1 MSNPWQQVFESH
13 RDAIDQSYIAEKYGQ
28 HKGDD
33 QEETQALYDLR
44 NKMKNMGK
52 DAVIAYLKRSKMSP
66 ERKAR
71 LARSLGV
78 TVTEEFVDE
87 GAAQLL
93 RLGLMAGTAAAGA
106 GLIPAAK
113 GVRDR
118 LNQIQQKKIEDYKK
132 LQMSYEPEGDSLD
145 EKITAKTNIRTAIND
160 FKTSKA
166 PQLTGRS
173 SQQRRA
179 AAIAAVL
186 KAREDA
192 EKKAKNE
199 EFELQE
205 EAKILVRVTK
215 EDGSV
220 FQKKIPA
227 SALQDY
233 RKRYKTVVVV
243 GSSEGGSGKDA
254 KTSNVNEEKKKKPVR
269 WWDNDGDGV
278 GYEPGEVSGKFSKK
292 KKIKKEEYSDW
303 RSENPDIAEATKAQK
318 SVEGKTHA
326 SYEEGD
332 KKKRKKNADK
342 SECDCSHEVKEAA
355 ELLAQELGAEFIDI
369 TENVTKRILQTVLKT
384 TTKAAPA
391 ELKLGQTAPGA
402 IVKYVPPVK
411 GVKKL
416 TPLEKAELERLQS
429 SSIKDGPQTKQQTA
443 TKVDLKTGQL
453 VQVDVKTGQIV
464 VADPKVKTQDKTKKL
479 SLPLTQPQPQ
489 TQTQT
494 QTATPAPPTTGN
506 PPGPGPNIRKR
517 PGKLRLPKAKPGL
530 SDPVAPASTIK
541 A

>member
-13 RDAIDQSYIAEKYGQ
+13 RDAIDQTYIAEKYGQ

-78 TVTEEFVDE
+78 SVTEEFVDE
-87 GAAQLL
+87 SAAQLI
-93 RLGLMAGTAAAGA
+93 RLGLMAGTAAAGSQ
-106 GLIPAAK
+106 LIPAAK
-113 GVRDR
+113 GIRDK
-118 LNQIQQKKIEDYKK
+118 LNQIQQQKIKDIKQVDPNLK
-132 LQMSYEPEGDSLD
+132 MSYEPEGDSLD
-145 EKITAKTNIRTAIND
+145 EKITASTDIGTAIRD
-160 FKTSKA
+160 FRASKS
-166 PQLTGRS
+166 PQLAGRS
-173 SQQRRA
+173 SDERRK

-186 KAREDA
+186 QARRDA
-192 EKKAKNE
+192 EKTKNE

-243 GSSEGGSGKDA
+243 GSTEGGSGKDA
-254 KTSNVNEEKKKKPVR
+254 KTSNVNEEKKKKTAR
-269 WWDNDGDGV
+269 WWDDDGDGV
-278 GYEPGEVSGKFSKK
+278 GYEKGEVSGSFKK
-292 KKIKKEEYSDW
+292 KKKTRKEEYSDW
-303 RSENPDIAEATKAQK
+303 RSESPDIAEATKAQK
-318 SVEGKTHA
+318 SVEGKAHA
-326 SYEEGD
+326 SYENVED
-332 KKKRKKNADK
+332 KKKRKKNADE

-355 ELLAQELGAEFIDI
+355 ELLAQELGAEFINI
-369 TENVTKRILQTVLKT
+369 TENVGRKILQTVLKT
-384 TTKAAPA
+384 ATKAAPA

-402 IVKYVPPVK
+402 IVKYKPQV
-411 GVKKL
+411 
-416 TPLEKAELERLQS
+416 TAITKAKPEVTA
-429 SSIKDGPQTKQQTA
+429 ITKPGTKQQTA
-443 TKVDLKTGQL
+443 TKVDAKTGEL
-453 VQVDVKTGQIV
+453 VKVDVKTGQIV
-464 VADPKVKTQDKTKKL
+464 VADPKVKTQTKTKTL
-479 SLPLTQPQPQ
+479 ALPLTQ

-494 QTATPAPPTTGN
+494 QTSTPAPPAPPTTGK
-506 PPGPGPNIRKR
+506 PPAPGPKA
-517 PGKLRLPKAKPGL
+517 GKGAGRLPKVKPSPGL

>member
-13 RDAIDQSYIAEKYGQ
+13 RDAIDQTYIAEKYGQ
-28 HKGDD
+28 HKSDD

-52 DAVIAYLKRSKMSP
+52 DAVVAYLKRSKMSP

-78 TVTEEFVDE
+78 SVTEEFVDE
-87 GAAQLL
+87 GAA
-93 RLGLMAGTAAAGA
+93 GLIRAGLAAGTALAG
-106 GLIPAAK
+106 I
-113 GVRDR
+113 GVAQQAQKVVDKVKTQ
-118 LNQIQQKKIEDYKK
+118 NAQKEKQIRQILGKEETDIE
-132 LQMSYEPEGDSLD
+132 GNSLD
-145 EKITAKTNIRTAIND
+145 EKITASTDIGTAIKH
-160 FKTSKA
+160 FRASTA
-166 PQLTGRS
+166 PQLAGRS
-173 SQQRRA
+173 SEERRK

-186 KAREDA
+186 QARRDA
-192 EKKAKNE
+192 EKTKKE

-243 GSSEGGSGKDA
+243 GSAEGSSKGGDQPK
-254 KTSNVNEEKKKKPVR
+254 SNVNEAKKKPAR
-269 WWDNDGDGV
+269 WWDDDGDGI
-278 GYEPGEVSGKFSKK
+278 GYEKGEVSGSFKK
-292 KKIKKEEYSDW
+292 KKKTRKEEYSDW

-318 SVEGKTHA
+318 SVEGKAHA
-326 SYEEGD
+326 SYEGED
-332 KKKRKKNADK
+332 KKKRKKNADE

-355 ELLAQELGAEFIDI
+355 ELLAQELGAEFINI
-369 TENVTKRILQTVLKT
+369 TENVGRKILQTVLKT
-384 TTKAAPA
+384 ATKAAPA

-402 IVKYVPPVK
+402 IVKYKPQV
-411 GVKKL
+411 
-416 TPLEKAELERLQS
+416 TAITKAKPEVTA
-429 SSIKDGPQTKQQTA
+429 ITKPGTKQQTA
-443 TKVDLKTGQL
+443 TKVDAKTGEL
-453 VQVDVKTGQIV
+453 VKVDVKTGQIV
-464 VADPKVKTQDKTKKL
+464 VADPKVKTQTKTKTL
-479 SLPLTQPQPQ
+479 ALPLTQ

-494 QTATPAPPTTGN
+494 QTATPAPPAPPTTGK
-506 PPGPGPNIRKR
+506 PPAPGPKA
-517 PGKLRLPKAKPGL
+517 GKGAGRLPKLKPSPGL